1 MIFDCRSNVTG
12 MLIRLLLERMTDS
25 ALTGCFI
32 KQRELRGE
40 KRVGLEPTKS
50 KHSLSAASNVK
61 QFSLLSLSVRW
72 SLGCSSARLH
82 EFSCMFIWWGREE
95 RGEES
100 KKRGRLSPRVPD
112 RRESHFFPRIFPQLR
127 EIGNDDVGPWTMSK
141 DASTSILW
149 VIFYCKWSQMI
160 NMKYRFTCDKFE
172 RVWLGLNNF

>member
-1 MIFDCRSNVTG
+1 MSLWELYFSVDIDNECYRTITNIIHFKTFYLKKEKKIYHKTMIFDCRSNVTG

-72 SLGCSSARLH
+72 SLGCSSVRLH
-82 EFSCMFIWWGREE
+82 EFSCVYMKRE
-95 RGEES
+95 RGE
-100 KKRGRLSPRVPD
+100 R
-112 RRESHFFPRIFPQLR
+112 RRE
-127 EIGNDDVGPWTMSK
+127 
-141 DASTSILW
+141 
-149 VIFYCKWSQMI
+149 
-160 NMKYRFTCDKFE
+160 
-172 RVWLGLNNF
+172 